1 MSNSLTHVKLADSG
15 WVIDMTPEMAR
26 AAGVPEGSL
35 VVFHF
40 GESAVAAEILP
51 PPSDELCAEVRG
63 IADEFAAAFAEMKRR
78 GD

>member
-1 MSNSLTHVKLADSG
+1 MSNSLIHVNPADSG

-26 AAGVPEGSL
+26 AAGVVEGSL

-40 GESAVAAEILP
+40 GDSTVAAEILP
-51 PPSDELCAEVRG
+51 PPSDELRAEVRG
-63 IADEFAAAFAEMKRR
+63 IADEFAGAFAEMKRR